1 MTQTP
6 PDPNQSYRSSASN
19 RNVIPGWMNLSRT
32 GKPDTIE
39 IQFDLDEADLS
50 RDQATLLVEYWPVPG
65 EIGLQSLLPVR
76 AFKAAPE
83 GWCVFVPAEGMVM
96 IRAIDTQPTPPQLS
110 AHGITLD
117 PTTQPGT
124 QVNVR
129 VNFPKP
135 ESGPNNVSNLQ
146 LNN

>member
-1 MTQTP
+1 MTQANNPTLT
-6 PDPNQSYRSSASN
+6 YRSSASN
-19 RNVIPGWMNLSRT
+19 RNVVPGWTNLSRS

-39 IQFDLDEADLS
+39 IQFDLDPSDLS
-50 RDQATLLVEYWPVPG
+50 REQATLLIEYWPAPG

-76 AFKAAPE
+76 AFRAAPE

-117 PTTQPGT
+117 PNTQPGT

-129 VNFPKP
+129 INFPTP
-135 ESGPNNVSNLQ
+135 EQNNLGNLQ